1 MATASSEYY
10 SSLCPSD
17 CVYFFSIP
25 SVTHIVA
32 FLGNITLVL
41 VPSRMRA
48 FLRHLPLFRKLSQ
61 PQYASGMPTPPV
73 DSVKAWL
80 NAQAVVVPEEWVE
93 ACIEWLKEEHG
104 ASMCASQPASWWCE
118 AVFEQWLHTDLYQLL
133 CPILPSASDV
143 QANESAFTL
152 EGELCLQVVNA
163 IVAASS
169 CTQLSHVAPR
179 SWVLPSGH
187 NRRAKP
193 VEFGSHPEF
202 TAALFRD
209 STAYPLVGEE
219 PKKGVLNKCWASR
232 QLQKTVPS
240 RLQLHAVEKL
250 NNINNNS
257 SPNPPPTIPSGVLPG
272 LLSGIH
278 RNADNTDTPCTP
290 SAPAILVTTAT
301 PTTKN
306 DIPPASP
313 DFSCPQCTRNFN
325 SRIGLVSGFIN
336 IGESYYGQ
344 LRRLD
349 GDLSTDL
356 PDLERHNPDFDDD
369 HASQYPASQMSAT
382 GRRGPNAVST
392 LAQTMAVLLTDGV
405 TTIKAIELGMP
416 RRPVGNIELTTK
428 FAPGRK
434 VRLRGPLNI
443 RKGVLILPCGSFSS
457 HNAPESHFYILGGE
471 VEELPSDPLVTA
483 TNLLRSQLMQ
493 KLGLPQDQGPPAWFP
508 GRRRATAGPASLNP
522 ASTNVPPP
530 ANPPPPPQPEIPAAP
545 TAVPS
550 QADFDDD
557 DALFATVMKELET
570 GLHQQCS
577 AIARDQPSTAANANP
592 EERDLE
598 DEVDADV
605 LESALQDIDFSPC
618 YVDSATTSS
627 VPPEL
632 PPEYAAPAGTAF
644 VGCQPAVGSTDQNP
658 VPPKVRR
665 AEPPSVAAKRPSNT
679 STTGDEGSIL
689 SFLTRRSDTRTTA
702 VVVSSCAT
710 TTTADALSA
719 SRAVGNLFHPFGYL
733 QVSGNG
739 QYLLT
744 LWPTALLVDHVEVA
758 ERGKC
763 CAQRHCPSAVLL
775 KARGS

>member
-1 MATASSEYY
+1 GKDRLTVLT
-10 SSLCPSD
+10 SL
-17 CVYFFSIP
+17 V
-25 SVTHIVA
+25 VW
-32 FLGNITLVL
+32 
-41 VPSRMRA
+41 
-48 FLRHLPLFRKLSQ
+48 
-61 PQYASGMPTPPV
+61 YASGMPTPPV

-152 EGELCLQVVNA
+152 EGELCLQ
-163 IVAASS
+163 
-169 CTQLSHVAPR
+169 
-179 SWVLPSGH
+179 
-187 NRRAKP
+187 
-193 VEFGSHPEF
+193 
-202 TAALFRD
+202 
-209 STAYPLVGEE
+209 
-219 PKKGVLNKCWASR
+219 
-232 QLQKTVPS
+232 
-240 RLQLHAVEKL
+240 
-250 NNINNNS
+250 
-257 SPNPPPTIPSGVLPG
+257 
-272 LLSGIH
+272 
-278 RNADNTDTPCTP
+278 
-290 SAPAILVTTAT
+290 
-301 PTTKN
+301 
-306 DIPPASP
+306 
-313 DFSCPQCTRNFN
+313 
-325 SRIGLVSGFIN
+325 VSGFIN

-702 VVVSSCAT
+702 VAVSSCAT

-733 QVSGNG
+733 QDIYHEVCGKKQVVVTAEGVTSKPRKRLRGV
-739 QYLLT
+739 YT
-744 LWPTALLVDHVEVA
+744 VRALLMGLQSRLTHNNGERWSLNVRISDGSASLDAEVEDELLRRLIGV
-758 ERGKC
+758 
-763 CAQRHCPSAVLL
+763 SAVEA
-775 KARGS
+775 KAMHQLGRQGDEAQKSRLQSIFSTFQDRLFHLNGLFDILIPDDMDSTPPRLINYRDMDATWLRDMQNRVSDNHT